1 MPEKAINAYVGLGL
15 NILVAIEGDAS
26 KPIKFSRTPE
36 KAIEPEEDT
45 IANKTTKKI
54 VVGYG

>member
-26 KPIKFSRTPE
+26 KPIKISRTPE
-36 KAIEPEEDT
+36 KNDRTEELYDRQ
-45 IANKTTKKI
+45 
-54 VVGYG
+54 